1 MRLTCTACV
10 PAVAGTLMLAA
21 AGPVTGPA
29 TAAEPRVTAKV
40 TDHHLS
46 YGQRLVV
53 RGGARPGAAVALEY
67 RANGTS
73 AWAPI
78 ARTTAA
84 SDGRYRLAVALSRS
98 GAVRVITPPVAVTAA
113 GASAA
118 AASTTTTRRIRV
130 AARLRTTSARLNVA
144 EGRTARV
151 QGSLRRVRAGRTVA
165 LQARIDG
172 RWRTVDRDR
181 TDGRGRFSL
190 RTVARRSADLRV
202 RFAGDALNGAT
213 RRSVGRMRAFRRSFA
228 SWYGPGFYGNRT
240 ACGQTFHAGIMG
252 VAHKTLP
259 CGTRLTFRSG
269 SKLVR
274 ARVVDRGPFHAGR
287 EFDLSPA
294 VKQALGFGSTG
305 SVWVAATH

>member
-21 AGPVTGPA
+21 AVPA
-29 TAAEPRVTAKV
+29 TGTAAAAESRVTAKV
-40 TDHHLS
+40 ADHHLK

-53 RGGARPGAAVALEY
+53 RGGARPGGSVVLQY
-67 RANGTS
+67 RANDAGVWT
-73 AWAPI
+73 PI
-78 ARTTAA
+78 ATTTAA
-84 SDGRYRLAVALSRS
+84 SDGRYRVSVALSRS
-98 GAVRVITPPVAVTAA
+98 GAVRVTTPTPI
-113 GASAA
+113 AA
-118 AASTTTTRRIRV
+118 AAAGGAATTSPTTSTRRVRV

-144 EGRTARV
+144 AGRRARV
-151 QGSLRRVRAGRTVA
+151 SGSLRRVREGRTVT
-165 LQARIDG
+165 LQARTGG

-181 TDGRGRFSL
+181 TDRRGRFALS
-190 RTVARRSADLRV
+190 TVARRTADLRV
-202 RFAGDALNGAT
+202 RFAGDALNAGS
-213 RRSVGRMRAFRRSFA
+213 RVKVGRMRAFRRSFA

-259 CGTRLTFRSG
+259 CGTRLTFRRG
-269 SKLVR
+269 SKLVH

-294 VKQALGFGSTG
+294 VKLALGFGSTG
-305 SVWVAATH
+305 PVWVAT